1 MNKIYL
7 LTFLIFTSFFINTQD
22 AQDTQEEVDPNIER
36 VEKIQDLINRV
47 EENREELSKI
57 DAQRIDNFIKK
68 VADRRFLLSKAQ
80 KQLSD
85 EEARNQRLEDLFES
99 NELKLAELE
108 TELNI
113 KLGVLG
119 ELFGVARQMAGEL
132 QADSESAY
140 NFSEHPNR
148 TDALNEIGKI
158 KVHNLKNLEDLW
170 VLHLNEIN
178 SSGEIKEIKAN
189 VINSDGDIEED
200 SLVRYGPFN
209 MVKNSSFV
217 KTDIANNA
225 YSVLQKQPDRS
236 LRRQFRSHYRSDGY
250 AVAPVDPTRGFLL
263 SLYLDKPST
272 FERIAQGKLIGF
284 IIVIIGLSGL
294 IFAAYR
300 YYTLYIY
307 SKTISSNENSDV
319 FNKIQSISDNAK
331 DVDTFER
338 ECDEVLLTVNGNL
351 SWGVNWIKFL
361 AAVAPL
367 LGLLG
372 TVIGMIETFQAITV
386 FGTGDPKQ
394 MAGGIS
400 QALVTTMLGL
410 IFAAPLLAM
419 YTLLSEKVSEILQ
432 EIEEF
437 VAVTIVKKVK

>member
-1 MNKIYL
+1 MNKIFL
-7 LTFLIFTSFFINTQD
+7 LTFLIFTSFFIN

-57 DAQRIDNFIKK
+57 DAERIDNFIKK

-178 SSGEIKEIKAN
+178 SSGEIKEVKAN

-209 MVKNSSFV
+209 MVKNRSFV

-250 AVAPVDPTRGFLL
+250 EVAPVDPTRGFLL

-284 IIVIIGLSGL
+284 IIVIIGFSGL

>member
-1 MNKIYL
+1 MKNFL
-7 LTFLIFTSFFINTQD
+7 LISLLAFNINFI
-22 AQDTQEEVDPNIER
+22 AQENEVDEVDPNIER

-47 EENREELSKI
+47 EKNSQDLAKADSK
-57 DAQRIDNFIKK
+57 RVNNFINK
-68 VADRRFLLSKAQ
+68 VKDRKFLLSKAK
-80 KQLSD
+80 KQLAD
-85 EEARNQRLEDLFES
+85 EEARNKRLEDLFED
-99 NELKLAELE
+99 NELKLSELE
-108 TELNI
+108 TELQI

-132 QADSESAY
+132 NADSESAY
-140 NFSEHPNR
+140 NFSEFPNR
-148 TDALNEIGKI
+148 TADLQEIGKI

-170 VLHLNEIN
+170 VLHLNEIA

-189 VINSDGDIEED
+189 IINSNGDIQP
-200 SLVRYGPFN
+200 SNLVRYGPFN
-209 MVKNSSFV
+209 MVQGKSFV
-217 KTDIANNA
+217 KPDIANNA
-225 YSVLQKQPDRS
+225 FSVLPKQPDRGITKT
-236 LRRQFRSHYRSDGY
+236 FRSHYKSDGY
-250 AVAPVDPTRGFLL
+250 SVAAIDPTRGFLL

-272 FERIAQGKLIGF
+272 FERVAQGKLIGF
-284 IIVIIGLSGL
+284 IIVVIGLSGL

-300 YYTLYIY
+300 YYSLNLYANSIK
-307 SKTISSNENSDV
+307 SKSEADV
-319 FNKIQSISDNAK
+319 FNQIDNLSTK
-331 DVDTFER
+331 STTIDTFER
-338 ECDEVLLTVNGNL
+338 ECDEILLTINGNL
-351 SWGVNWIKFL
+351 NWGVNWIKFL

-419 YTLLSEKVSEILQ
+419 YTLLSEKVSDILQ
-432 EIEEF
+432 EIEEY
-437 VAVTIVKKVK
+437 VAVSIVKKVN

>member
-7 LTFLIFTSFFINTQD
+7 LTFLIFTSFFIN

-85 EEARNQRLEDLFES
+85 EEARNERLEDLFES

-209 MVKNSSFV
+209 MVKNRSFV

-300 YYTLYIY
+300 YYKLYIY

-319 FNKIQSISDNAK
+319 FNKIQSISDNAN

>member
-1 MNKIYL
+1 MNKFYL
-7 LTFLIFTSFFINTQD
+7 LTIILITSLFIP
-22 AQDTQEEVDPNIER
+22 AQEEVEEVDPNIER

-47 EENREELSKI
+47 EKNREELS
-57 DAQRIDNFIKK
+57 AMDNARVNEFIKK
-68 VADRRFLLSKAQ
+68 VADRRFLLSKAK
-80 KQLSD
+80 KQLAD
-85 EEARNQRLEDLFES
+85 EEARNVRLEDLFEA
-99 NELKLAELE
+99 NEIKLSELE

-140 NFSEHPNR
+140 NFTEYPNR

-170 VLHLNEIN
+170 VLHLNEIA
-178 SSGEIKEIKAN
+178 SSGEIKVISAN
-189 VINSDGDIEED
+189 VINSSGDIEED
-200 SLVRYGPFN
+200 QLVRYGPFN
-209 MVKNSSFV
+209 MVKNRSFV
-217 KTDIANNA
+217 KTDVANNA
-225 YSVLQKQPDRS
+225 FSVLQKQPDRS
-236 LRRQFRSHYRSDGY
+236 LRRKFRSHYRSDGY
-250 AVAPVDPTRGFLL
+250 AVAPIDPTRGFLL

-284 IIVIIGLSGL
+284 IIVLIGISGL

-300 YYTLYIY
+300 YYTLYLY
-307 SKTISSNENSDV
+307 SKTIKSKDENDIFSKIENISNTS
-319 FNKIQSISDNAK
+319 K
-331 DVDTFER
+331 DVETFER

-437 VAVTIVKKVK
+437 VAITIVKKVK

>member
-1 MNKIYL
+1 MNKFYL
-7 LTFLIFTSFFINTQD
+7 LTTILITSLFIP
-22 AQDTQEEVDPNIER
+22 AQEEVEEVDPNVER

-47 EENREELSKI
+47 EKNRAELS
-57 DAQRIDNFIKK
+57 AMDNARVNEFIKK
-68 VADRRFLLSKAQ
+68 VADRRFLLAKAK
-80 KQLSD
+80 KQLAD
-85 EEARNQRLEDLFES
+85 EEARNVRLEDLFEA
-99 NELKLAELE
+99 NEIKLSELE

-140 NFSEHPNR
+140 NFTEHPNR
-148 TDALNEIGKI
+148 TESLNEIGKI

-170 VLHLNEIN
+170 VLHLNEIA
-178 SSGEIKEIKAN
+178 SSGEIKAISAN
-189 VINSDGDIEED
+189 VINSSGDIEED
-200 SLVRYGPFN
+200 QLVRYGPFN
-209 MVKNSSFV
+209 MVKNRSFV
-217 KTDIANNA
+217 KTDVANNA
-225 YSVLQKQPDRS
+225 FSVLQKQPDRS
-236 LRRQFRSHYRSDGY
+236 LRRKFRSHYRSDGY
-250 AVAPVDPTRGFLL
+250 AVAPIDPTRGFLL

-284 IIVIIGLSGL
+284 IIVLIGISGL

-300 YYTLYIY
+300 YYTLYLY
-307 SKTISSNENSDV
+307 SKTIKSKDENDIFSKIENISNASNDV
-319 FNKIQSISDNAK
+319 E
-331 DVDTFER
+331 TFER

-437 VAVTIVKKVK
+437 VAITIVKKVK

>member
-1 MNKIYL
+1 MNKFYL
-7 LTFLIFTSFFINTQD
+7 LTTILITSLFIP
-22 AQDTQEEVDPNIER
+22 AQEEVEEVDPNVER

-47 EENREELSKI
+47 EKNRAELS
-57 DAQRIDNFIKK
+57 AMDNARVNEFIKK
-68 VADRRFLLSKAQ
+68 VADRRFLLSKAK
-80 KQLSD
+80 KQLAD
-85 EEARNQRLEDLFES
+85 EEARNVRLEDLFEA
-99 NELKLAELE
+99 NEIKLSELE

-140 NFSEHPNR
+140 NFTEHPNR
-148 TDALNEIGKI
+148 TESLNEIGKI

-170 VLHLNEIN
+170 VLHLNEIA
-178 SSGEIKEIKAN
+178 SSGEIKAISAN
-189 VINSDGDIEED
+189 VINSSGDIEED
-200 SLVRYGPFN
+200 QLVRYGPFN
-209 MVKNSSFV
+209 MVKNRSFV
-217 KTDIANNA
+217 KTDVANNA
-225 YSVLQKQPDRS
+225 FSVLQKQPDRS
-236 LRRQFRSHYRSDGY
+236 LRRKFRSHYRSDGY
-250 AVAPVDPTRGFLL
+250 AVAPIDPTRGFLL

-284 IIVIIGLSGL
+284 IIVLIGISGL

-300 YYTLYIY
+300 YYTLYLY
-307 SKTISSNENSDV
+307 SKTIKSKDENDIFSKIENISNSS
-319 FNKIQSISDNAK
+319 K
-331 DVDTFER
+331 DVETFER

-394 MAGGIS
+394 IAGGIS

-437 VAVTIVKKVK
+437 VAITIVKKVK

>member
-1 MNKIYL
+1 MKNIFKFGL
-7 LTFLIFTSFFINTQD
+7 VLCFTTLIFTQEVE
-22 AQDTQEEVDPNIER
+22 EEVDPNIER
-36 VEKIQDLINRV
+36 VEKIQDLIDRV
-47 EENREELSKI
+47 EQNRQELSSI
-57 DAQRIDNFIKK
+57 DKARLDNFINK
-68 VADRRFLLSKAQ
+68 VADRRFLLSKAK
-80 KQLSD
+80 KQLAD
-85 EEARNQRLEDLFES
+85 EEARNQRLEDLFEA
-99 NELKLAELE
+99 NEIKLSELE

-132 QADSESAY
+132 QADSETAY
-140 NFSEHPNR
+140 NFSEYPKR
-148 TDALNEIGKI
+148 TDTLNEIGKI
-158 KVHNLKNLEDLW
+158 KVHSLKNLEDLW
-170 VLHLNEIN
+170 FLHLNEIN
-178 SSGEIKEIKAN
+178 SSGEVKEISAN
-189 VINSDGDIEED
+189 IINSSGDIEETQ
-200 SLVRYGPFN
+200 LVRYGPFN
-209 MVKNSSFV
+209 IVENRSFV

-225 YSVLQKQPDRS
+225 FSVLQKQPDRS
-236 LRRQFRSHYRSDGY
+236 LRRNFRSHYRSDGY
-250 AVAPVDPTRGFLL
+250 SVAPIDPTRGFLL

-284 IIVIIGLSGL
+284 IIVIIGISGL
-294 IFAAYR
+294 IFAGYR
-300 YYTLYIY
+300 YYSLYQY
-307 SKTISSNENSDV
+307 SKTISSNDDNDV
-319 FNKIQSISDNAK
+319 FNKIQSISNNTRDIEA
-331 DVDTFER
+331 FER

-351 SWGVNWIKFL
+351 SFGVNWIKFL

-419 YTLLSEKVSEILQ
+419 YTLLSEKVSGILQ

-437 VAVTIVKKVK
+437 VAVNIVKKIK

>member
-1 MNKIYL
+1 MNKFYL
-7 LTFLIFTSFFINTQD
+7 LLFLIFSALSTD
-22 AQDTQEEVDPNIER
+22 AQEVEEEVDPNIER

-47 EENREELSKI
+47 EENRDELSKI
-57 DAQRIDNFIKK
+57 DALRIDNFIKK

-99 NELKLAELE
+99 NELKLADLE

-148 TDALNEIGKI
+148 TDALNEIGII

-209 MVKNSSFV
+209 MVKNRSFV

-236 LRRQFRSHYRSDGY
+236 LRRQFRSHYRSDDY
-250 AVAPVDPTRGFLL
+250 AVAPIDPTRGFLL

-284 IIVIIGLSGL
+284 IIVLIGFSGL

-300 YYTLYIY
+300 YYTLYVY
-307 SKTISSNENSDV
+307 SKTISSNEHSDV
-319 FNKIQSISDNAK
+319 FNKIQSISNNAK

>member
-1 MNKIYL
+1 MKNIFKFGL
-7 LTFLIFTSFFINTQD
+7 VLCFTTLIFTQEVE
-22 AQDTQEEVDPNIER
+22 EEVDPNIER
-36 VEKIQDLINRV
+36 VEKIQDLIDRV
-47 EENREELSKI
+47 EQNREELSSI
-57 DAQRIDNFIKK
+57 DKARLDNFINK
-68 VADRRFLLSKAQ
+68 VADRRFLLSKAK
-80 KQLSD
+80 KQLAD
-85 EEARNQRLEDLFES
+85 EEARNQRLEDLFEA
-99 NELKLAELE
+99 NEIKLSELE

-132 QADSESAY
+132 QADSETAY
-140 NFSEHPNR
+140 NFSEYPKR
-148 TDALNEIGKI
+148 TDTLNEIGKI
-158 KVHNLKNLEDLW
+158 KVHSLKNLEDLW

-178 SSGEIKEIKAN
+178 SSGEVKEISAN
-189 VINSDGDIEED
+189 IINSSGDIEETQ
-200 SLVRYGPFN
+200 LVRYGPFN
-209 MVKNSSFV
+209 IVENRSFV

-225 YSVLQKQPDRS
+225 FSVLQKQPDRS
-236 LRRQFRSHYRSDGY
+236 LRRNFRSHYRSDGY
-250 AVAPVDPTRGFLL
+250 SVAPIDPTRGFLL

-284 IIVIIGLSGL
+284 IIVIIGISGL
-294 IFAAYR
+294 IFAGYR
-300 YYTLYIY
+300 YYSLYQY
-307 SKTISSNENSDV
+307 SKTISSNDDNDV
-319 FNKIQSISDNAK
+319 FNKIQSISNNTRDIEA
-331 DVDTFER
+331 FER

-351 SWGVNWIKFL
+351 SFGVNWIKFL

-419 YTLLSEKVSEILQ
+419 YTLLSEKVSGILQ

-437 VAVTIVKKVK
+437 VAVNIVKKIK

>member
-7 LTFLIFTSFFINTQD
+7 LTFLIFTSFFIN

-99 NELKLAELE
+99 NE
-108 TELNI
+108 
-113 KLGVLG
+113 
-119 ELFGVARQMAGEL
+119 
-132 QADSESAY
+132 
-140 NFSEHPNR
+140 HPNR

-209 MVKNSSFV
+209 MVKNRSFV

-250 AVAPVDPTRGFLL
+250 AVAPLDPT
-263 SLYLDKPST
+263 P
-272 FERIAQGKLIGF
+272 
-284 IIVIIGLSGL
+284 
-294 IFAAYR
+294 
-300 YYTLYIY
+300 
-307 SKTISSNENSDV
+307 
-319 FNKIQSISDNAK
+319 
-331 DVDTFER
+331 
-338 ECDEVLLTVNGNL
+338 
-351 SWGVNWIKFL
+351 
-361 AAVAPL
+361 PL
-367 LGLLG
+367 
-372 TVIGMIETFQAITV
+372 F
-386 FGTGDPKQ
+386 
-394 MAGGIS
+394 
-400 QALVTTMLGL
+400 
-410 IFAAPLLAM
+410 
-419 YTLLSEKVSEILQ
+419 
-432 EIEEF
+432 
-437 VAVTIVKKVK
+437 

>member
-1 MNKIYL
+1 MNKFYL
-7 LTFLIFTSFFINTQD
+7 LTTILITSLFIP
-22 AQDTQEEVDPNIER
+22 AQEEVEEVDPNVER

-47 EENREELSKI
+47 EKNRAELS
-57 DAQRIDNFIKK
+57 AMDNARVNEFIKK
-68 VADRRFLLSKAQ
+68 VADRRFLLSKAK
-80 KQLSD
+80 KQLAD
-85 EEARNQRLEDLFES
+85 EEARNVRLEDLFEA
-99 NELKLAELE
+99 NEIKLSELE

-140 NFSEHPNR
+140 KFTEHPNR
-148 TDALNEIGKI
+148 TESLNEIGKI

-170 VLHLNEIN
+170 VLHLNEIA
-178 SSGEIKEIKAN
+178 SSGEIKAISAN
-189 VINSDGDIEED
+189 VINSSGDIEED
-200 SLVRYGPFN
+200 QLVRYGPFN
-209 MVKNSSFV
+209 MVKNRSFV
-217 KTDIANNA
+217 KTDVANNA
-225 YSVLQKQPDRS
+225 FSVLQKQPDRS
-236 LRRQFRSHYRSDGY
+236 LRRKFRSHYRSDGY
-250 AVAPVDPTRGFLL
+250 AVAPIDPTRGFLL

-284 IIVIIGLSGL
+284 IIVLIGISGL

-300 YYTLYIY
+300 YYTLYLY
-307 SKTISSNENSDV
+307 SKTIKSKDENDIFSKIENISNSS
-319 FNKIQSISDNAK
+319 K
-331 DVDTFER
+331 DVETFER

-437 VAVTIVKKVK
+437 VAITIVKKVK

>member
-7 LTFLIFTSFFINTQD
+7 LTFLIFTSFFIN

-209 MVKNSSFV
+209 MVKNRSFV

-319 FNKIQSISDNAK
+319 FNKIQSISDNAN

>member
-1 MNKIYL
+1 MKNIFNL
-7 LTFLIFTSFFINTQD
+7 GLVVCFSTFIFTQEVE
-22 AQDTQEEVDPNIER
+22 EEVDPNIER

-47 EENREELSKI
+47 EKNREELSSI
-57 DAQRIDNFIKK
+57 DKGRLDEFIKK
-68 VADRRFLLSKAQ
+68 VADRRFLLSKAK
-80 KQLSD
+80 KQLAD
-85 EEARNQRLEDLFES
+85 EEARNQRLENLFEA
-99 NELKLAELE
+99 NEIKLSELE

-140 NFSEHPNR
+140 NFSEYPQR

-158 KVHNLKNLEDLW
+158 KVHSLKNLEDLW
-170 VLHLNEIN
+170 VLHLNEIA
-178 SSGEIKEIKAN
+178 SSGEVKEISAN
-189 VINSDGDIEED
+189 IINSSGDIEETK
-200 SLVRYGPFN
+200 LVRYGPFN
-209 MVKNSSFV
+209 MVENRSFV

-225 YSVLQKQPDRS
+225 FSVLQKQPERS
-236 LRRQFRSHYRSDGY
+236 LRRNFRSHYRSDGY
-250 AVAPVDPTRGFLL
+250 SVAPIDPTRGFLL

-284 IIVIIGLSGL
+284 IIVVIGISGL
-294 IFAAYR
+294 IFACYR
-300 YYTLYIY
+300 YYSLYKY
-307 SKTISSNENSDV
+307 SKTISSNDDNDV
-319 FNKIQSISDNAK
+319 FNKIESISNNTP
-331 DVDTFER
+331 DVEAFER
-338 ECDEVLLTVNGNL
+338 ECDEVLLAVNGNL
-351 SWGVNWIKFL
+351 SFGVNWIKFL

-419 YTLLSEKVSEILQ
+419 YTLLSEKVSGILQ

-437 VAVTIVKKVK
+437 VAVNIVKKIK

>member
-1 MNKIYL
+1 MNKFYL
-7 LTFLIFTSFFINTQD
+7 LLFLIITSISIN
-22 AQDTQEEVDPNIER
+22 AQDVEEEVDPNIER

-47 EENREELSKI
+47 EENRNELSKI
-57 DAQRIDNFIKK
+57 DAKRIDDFIKK
-68 VADRRFLLSKAQ
+68 VADRRFLLSKA
-80 KQLSD
+80 KQQLAD
-85 EEARNQRLEDLFES
+85 EEARNKRLEELFEA
-99 NELKLAELE
+99 NEIKLAELE

-148 TDALNEIGKI
+148 SEALNEIGKI
-158 KVHNLKNLEDLW
+158 KVHNLENLEDLW
-170 VLHLNEIN
+170 ILHLNEIN
-178 SSGEIKEIKAN
+178 SSGEIKEIQAN
-189 VINSDGDIEED
+189 VINSDGDIEKD
-200 SLVRYGPFN
+200 NLVRYGPFN
-209 MVKNSSFV
+209 MVKNKSFV

-225 YSVLQKQPDRS
+225 FSVLQKQPDRS
-236 LRRQFRSHYRSDGY
+236 LRRKFKSHYRSDDY
-250 AVAPVDPTRGFLL
+250 AVAPIDPTRGFLL

-284 IIVIIGLSGL
+284 IIVLIGLSGL

-300 YYTLYIY
+300 YYTLYVY

-319 FNKIQSISDNAK
+319 FNKIQSISDKSK
-331 DVDTFER
+331 DVDSFER

>member
-1 MNKIYL
+1 MKNIFNL
-7 LTFLIFTSFFINTQD
+7 GLVVCFSAFIFTQEVE
-22 AQDTQEEVDPNIER
+22 EEVDPNIER
-36 VEKIQDLINRV
+36 VEKIQDLIDRV
-47 EENREELSKI
+47 EKNREELSSI
-57 DAQRIDNFIKK
+57 DKVRLDEFIKK
-68 VADRRFLLSKAQ
+68 VADRRFLLSKAK
-80 KQLSD
+80 KQLAD
-85 EEARNQRLEDLFES
+85 EEARNQRLENLFEA
-99 NELKLAELE
+99 NEIKLSELE

-140 NFSEHPNR
+140 NFSEYPQR
-148 TDALNEIGKI
+148 TDALNDIGKI
-158 KVHNLKNLEDLW
+158 KVHSLKNLEDLW
-170 VLHLNEIN
+170 VLHLNEIA
-178 SSGEIKEIKAN
+178 SSGEVKEISAN
-189 VINSDGDIEED
+189 IINSSGDIEETR
-200 SLVRYGPFN
+200 LVRYGPFN
-209 MVKNSSFV
+209 MVENRSFV

-225 YSVLQKQPDRS
+225 FSVLQKQPERS
-236 LRRQFRSHYRSDGY
+236 LRRNFRSHYRSDGY
-250 AVAPVDPTRGFLL
+250 SVAPIDPTRGFLL

-284 IIVIIGLSGL
+284 IIVVIGISGL
-294 IFAAYR
+294 IFAGYR
-300 YYTLYIY
+300 YYSLYKY
-307 SKTISSNENSDV
+307 SKTISSNDDNDV
-319 FNKIQSISDNAK
+319 FNKIDSISNNTP
-331 DVDTFER
+331 DVEAFER
-338 ECDEVLLTVNGNL
+338 ECDEVLLAVNGNL
-351 SWGVNWIKFL
+351 SFGVNWIKFL

-419 YTLLSEKVSEILQ
+419 YTLLSEKVSGILQ

-437 VAVTIVKKVK
+437 VAVNIVKKIK

>member
-1 MNKIYL
+1 MKKFYL
-7 LTFLIFTSFFINTQD
+7 LTFILFFNIIIT
-22 AQDTQEEVDPNIER
+22 AQENEEEIDPNIER

-47 EENREELSKI
+47 EQNRAELSSM
-57 DAQRIDNFIKK
+57 DNVRLNEFIKK
-68 VADRRFLLSKAQ
+68 VADRRFLLSKAK

-85 EEARNQRLEDLFES
+85 EEARNKRLEDLFEA
-99 NELKLAELE
+99 NEIKLSELE

-132 QADSESAY
+132 QADSEEAY
-140 NFSEHPNR
+140 NFTENPNR
-148 TDALNEIGKI
+148 EDALNEIGKI

-170 VLHLNEIN
+170 ILHLNEIS
-178 SSGEIKEIKAN
+178 SSGEIIEISAN
-189 VINSDGDIEED
+189 VINSDGDIEENK
-200 SLVRYGPFN
+200 LVRYGPFN
-209 MVKNSSFV
+209 MVKNRSFV
-217 KTDIANNA
+217 RTDVANNA
-225 YSVLQKQPDRS
+225 FTVLQKQPDRS
-236 LRRQFRSHYRSDGY
+236 LRRKFRSHYRSDDY
-250 AVAPVDPTRGFLL
+250 AVAPIDPTRGFLL

-284 IIVIIGLSGL
+284 IIVLIGLSGL

-300 YYTLYIY
+300 YYSLYVY
-307 SKTISSNENSDV
+307 SKTISSKEEADI
-319 FNKIQSISDNAK
+319 FNKIQNISDKSN
-331 DVDTFER
+331 DIDTFER

>member
-1 MNKIYL
+1 MNKFYL
-7 LTFLIFTSFFINTQD
+7 LTTILITSLFIP
-22 AQDTQEEVDPNIER
+22 AQEEVEEVDPNVER

-47 EENREELSKI
+47 EKNRAELSAMDK
-57 DAQRIDNFIKK
+57 ARVNEFIKK
-68 VADRRFLLSKAQ
+68 VADRRFLLSKAK
-80 KQLSD
+80 KQLAD
-85 EEARNQRLEDLFES
+85 EEARNVRLEDLFEA
-99 NELKLAELE
+99 NEIKLSELE

-140 NFSEHPNR
+140 NFTEHPNR
-148 TDALNEIGKI
+148 TESLNEIGKI

-170 VLHLNEIN
+170 VLHLNEIA
-178 SSGEIKEIKAN
+178 SSGEIKAISAN
-189 VINSDGDIEED
+189 VINSSGDIEED
-200 SLVRYGPFN
+200 QLVRYGPFN
-209 MVKNSSFV
+209 MVKNRSFV
-217 KTDIANNA
+217 KTDVANNA
-225 YSVLQKQPDRS
+225 FSVLQKQPDRS
-236 LRRQFRSHYRSDGY
+236 LRRKFRSHYRSDGY
-250 AVAPVDPTRGFLL
+250 AVAPIDPTRGFLL

-284 IIVIIGLSGL
+284 IIVLIGISGL

-300 YYTLYIY
+300 YYTLYLY
-307 SKTISSNENSDV
+307 SKTIKSKDENDIFSKIENISNSS
-319 FNKIQSISDNAK
+319 K
-331 DVDTFER
+331 DVETFER

-372 TVIGMIETFQAITV
+372 TVIGMIETFQALTV

-437 VAVTIVKKVK
+437 VAITIVKKVK

>member
-1 MNKIYL
+1 MNKFYL
-7 LTFLIFTSFFINTQD
+7 LTTILITSLFIP
-22 AQDTQEEVDPNIER
+22 AQEEVEEVDTNVER

-47 EENREELSKI
+47 EKNRAELS
-57 DAQRIDNFIKK
+57 AMDNARVNEFIKK
-68 VADRRFLLSKAQ
+68 VADRRFLLSKA
-80 KQLSD
+80 KRQLAD
-85 EEARNQRLEDLFES
+85 EEARNVRLEDLFEA
-99 NELKLAELE
+99 NEIKLSELE

-140 NFSEHPNR
+140 NFTEHPNR
-148 TDALNEIGKI
+148 TESLNEIGKI

-170 VLHLNEIN
+170 VLHLNEIA
-178 SSGEIKEIKAN
+178 SSGEIKAISAN
-189 VINSDGDIEED
+189 VINSSGDIEED
-200 SLVRYGPFN
+200 QLVRYGPFN
-209 MVKNSSFV
+209 MVKNRSFV
-217 KTDIANNA
+217 KTDVANNA
-225 YSVLQKQPDRS
+225 FSVLQKQPDRS
-236 LRRQFRSHYRSDGY
+236 LRRKFRSHYRSDGY
-250 AVAPVDPTRGFLL
+250 AVAPIDPTRGFLL

-284 IIVIIGLSGL
+284 IIVLIGISGL

-300 YYTLYIY
+300 YYTLYLY
-307 SKTISSNENSDV
+307 SKTIKSKDENDIFSKIENISNSS
-319 FNKIQSISDNAK
+319 K
-331 DVDTFER
+331 DVETFER

-437 VAVTIVKKVK
+437 VAITIVKKVK

>member
-1 MNKIYL
+1 MNKFYL
-7 LTFLIFTSFFINTQD
+7 LLFLIITSISIN
-22 AQDTQEEVDPNIER
+22 AQDVEEEVDPNIER

-47 EENREELSKI
+47 EENRDELSKI
-57 DAQRIDNFIKK
+57 DAKRIDDFIKK
-68 VADRRFLLSKAQ
+68 VADRRFLLSKA
-80 KQLSD
+80 KQQLAD
-85 EEARNQRLEDLFES
+85 EEARNKRLEDLFEA
-99 NELKLAELE
+99 NEIKLAELE

-140 NFSEHPNR
+140 NFSEYPNR
-148 TDALNEIGKI
+148 SEALNEIGKI
-158 KVHNLKNLEDLW
+158 KVHNLENLEDLW
-170 VLHLNEIN
+170 ILHLNEIN
-178 SSGEIKEIKAN
+178 SSGEIKEIQAN
-189 VINSDGDIEED
+189 VINSDGDIEKD
-200 SLVRYGPFN
+200 NLVRYGPFN
-209 MVKNSSFV
+209 MVKNKSFV

-225 YSVLQKQPDRS
+225 FSVLQKQPDRS
-236 LRRQFRSHYRSDGY
+236 LRRKFKSHYRSDDY
-250 AVAPVDPTRGFLL
+250 AVAPIDPTRGFLL

-284 IIVIIGLSGL
+284 IIVLIGLSGL

-300 YYTLYIY
+300 YYTLYVY

-319 FNKIQSISDNAK
+319 FNKIQSISDKSK
-331 DVDTFER
+331 DVDSFER

>member
-7 LTFLIFTSFFINTQD
+7 LTFLIFTSFFIN

-57 DAQRIDNFIKK
+57 DAERIDNFIKK

-209 MVKNSSFV
+209 MVKNRSFV

-250 AVAPVDPTRGFLL
+250 EVAPVDPTRGFLL

-284 IIVIIGLSGL
+284 IIVIIGLLGL

>member
-1 MNKIYL
+1 MKNIFNL
-7 LTFLIFTSFFINTQD
+7 GLVICFSAFIFTQEVE
-22 AQDTQEEVDPNIER
+22 EEVDPNIER

-47 EENREELSKI
+47 EKNREELSSI
-57 DAQRIDNFIKK
+57 DAERLEEFIKK
-68 VADRRFLLSKAQ
+68 VADRRFLLSKAK
-80 KQLSD
+80 KQLAD
-85 EEARNQRLEDLFES
+85 EEARNQRLEDLFEA
-99 NELKLAELE
+99 NEIKLSELE

-140 NFSEHPNR
+140 NFSEYPER
-148 TDALNEIGKI
+148 TDALNEIGQI
-158 KVHNLKNLEDLW
+158 KVHSLENLQDLW
-170 VLHLNEIN
+170 SLHLNEIN
-178 SSGEIKEIKAN
+178 SSGEVKEISAN
-189 VINSDGDIEED
+189 IINSSGNIEETR
-200 SLVRYGPFN
+200 LVRYGPFN
-209 MVKNSSFV
+209 MVENRSFV

-225 YSVLQKQPDRS
+225 FSVLQKQPERS
-236 LRRQFRSHYRSDGY
+236 LRRNFRSHYRSDDY
-250 AVAPVDPTRGFLL
+250 SVAPIDPTRGFLL

-284 IIVIIGLSGL
+284 IIVVIGISGL
-294 IFAAYR
+294 IFASYR
-300 YYTLYIY
+300 YYSLYKY
-307 SKTISSNENSDV
+307 SRTISSNDDNDV
-319 FNKIQSISDNAK
+319 FNKIESISDSTI
-331 DVDTFER
+331 DVEAFER
-338 ECDEVLLTVNGNL
+338 ECDEVLLAVNGNL
-351 SWGVNWIKFL
+351 SFGVNWIKFL

-419 YTLLSEKVSEILQ
+419 YTLLSEKVSGILQ

-437 VAVTIVKKVK
+437 VAVNIVKKIK

>member
-1 MNKIYL
+1 MKKFYL
-7 LTFLIFTSFFINTQD
+7 LVSILFISLYIP
-22 AQDTQEEVDPNIER
+22 AQEEAEEVDPNIER

-47 EENREELSKI
+47 EQNRAELSSM
-57 DAQRIDNFIKK
+57 DNARVNEFIRK
-68 VADRRFLLSKAQ
+68 VADRRFLLSKAK

-85 EEARNQRLEDLFES
+85 EETRNKNLEDLFES
-99 NELKLAELE
+99 NEIKLSELE

-132 QADSESAY
+132 QADSELAY
-140 NFSEHPNR
+140 NFTEYPNR
-148 TDALNEIGKI
+148 SDLLNEIGKI
-158 KVHNLKNLEDLW
+158 KVHDLKNLEDLW
-170 VLHLNEIN
+170 ILHLNEIS
-178 SSGEIKEIKAN
+178 SSGEIKEITAN
-189 VINSDGDIEED
+189 VVNSDGDIEETN
-200 SLVRYGPFN
+200 LVRYGPFN
-209 MVKNSSFV
+209 MVKNRSFV
-217 KTDIANNA
+217 KTDVANDA
-225 YSVLQKQPDRS
+225 FTVLQKQPDRS
-236 LRRQFRSHYRSDGY
+236 LRKKFRSHYKSDGY
-250 AVAPVDPTRGFLL
+250 SVAPIDPTRGFLL

-272 FERIAQGKLIGF
+272 IERIAQGKLIGF
-284 IIVIIGLSGL
+284 IIVLIGTVGL

-300 YYTLYIY
+300 YYTLYAY
-307 SKTISSNENSDV
+307 SKTIRSKDGNDI
-319 FNKIQSISDNAK
+319 FNKIDTISNNSK
-331 DVDTFER
+331 DVESFER

-437 VAVTIVKKVK
+437 VAVTIVKKVN

>member
-1 MNKIYL
+1 MNKFYL
-7 LTFLIFTSFFINTQD
+7 LTTILITSLFII
-22 AQDTQEEVDPNIER
+22 AQEDVEEVDPNIER

-47 EENREELSKI
+47 EKNREELS
-57 DAQRIDNFIKK
+57 AMDNARVNEFIKK
-68 VADRRFLLSKAQ
+68 VADRRFLLSKAK
-80 KQLSD
+80 KQLAD
-85 EEARNQRLEDLFES
+85 EEARNVRLEDLFEA
-99 NELKLAELE
+99 NEIKLSELE

-140 NFSEHPNR
+140 NFTEHPNR
-148 TDALNEIGKI
+148 TDALNEIGRI

-170 VLHLNEIN
+170 VLHLNEIA
-178 SSGEIKEIKAN
+178 SSGEIKVISAN
-189 VINSDGDIEED
+189 VINSSGDIEED
-200 SLVRYGPFN
+200 QLVRYGPFN
-209 MVKNSSFV
+209 MVKNRSFV
-217 KTDIANNA
+217 KTDVANNA
-225 YSVLQKQPDRS
+225 FSVLQKQPDRS
-236 LRRQFRSHYRSDGY
+236 LRRKFRSHYRSDGY
-250 AVAPVDPTRGFLL
+250 AVAPIDPTRGFLL

-284 IIVIIGLSGL
+284 IIVLIGISGL

-300 YYTLYIY
+300 YYTLYLY
-307 SKTISSNENSDV
+307 SKTIKSKDENDIFSKIENISNASNDV
-319 FNKIQSISDNAK
+319 E
-331 DVDTFER
+331 TFER

-437 VAVTIVKKVK
+437 VAITIVKKVK

>member
-1 MNKIYL
+1 MKNIFNL
-7 LTFLIFTSFFINTQD
+7 GLVICFSAFIFTQEVE
-22 AQDTQEEVDPNIER
+22 EEVDPNIER

-47 EENREELSKI
+47 EKNREELSSI
-57 DAQRIDNFIKK
+57 DAERLEEFIKK
-68 VADRRFLLSKAQ
+68 VADRRFLLSKAK
-80 KQLSD
+80 KQLAD
-85 EEARNQRLEDLFES
+85 EEARNQRLEDLFEA
-99 NELKLAELE
+99 NEIKLSELE

-140 NFSEHPNR
+140 NFSEYPER
-148 TDALNEIGKI
+148 TDALNEIGQI
-158 KVHNLKNLEDLW
+158 KVHSLENLQELW
-170 VLHLNEIN
+170 SLHLNEIN
-178 SSGEIKEIKAN
+178 SSGEVKEISAN
-189 VINSDGDIEED
+189 IINSSGNIEETR
-200 SLVRYGPFN
+200 LVRYGPFN
-209 MVKNSSFV
+209 MVENRSFV

-225 YSVLQKQPDRS
+225 FSVLQKQPERS
-236 LRRQFRSHYRSDGY
+236 LRRNFRSHYRSDDY
-250 AVAPVDPTRGFLL
+250 SVAPIDPTRGFLL

-284 IIVIIGLSGL
+284 IIVVIGISGL
-294 IFAAYR
+294 IFASYR
-300 YYTLYIY
+300 YYSLYKY
-307 SKTISSNENSDV
+307 SRTISSNDDNDV
-319 FNKIQSISDNAK
+319 FNKIESISDSTI
-331 DVDTFER
+331 DVEAFER
-338 ECDEVLLTVNGNL
+338 ECDEVLLAVNGNL
-351 SWGVNWIKFL
+351 SFGVNWIKFL

-419 YTLLSEKVSEILQ
+419 YTLLSEKVSGILQ

-437 VAVTIVKKVK
+437 VAVNIVKKIK

>member
-1 MNKIYL
+1 MNKFYL
-7 LTFLIFTSFFINTQD
+7 LTTILMTSLFIP
-22 AQDTQEEVDPNIER
+22 AQEEVEEVDPNIER

-47 EENREELSKI
+47 EKNREELS
-57 DAQRIDNFIKK
+57 AMDNARVNEFIKK
-68 VADRRFLLSKAQ
+68 VADRRFLLSKAK
-80 KQLSD
+80 KQLAD
-85 EEARNQRLEDLFES
+85 EEARNERLEDLFEA
-99 NELKLAELE
+99 NEIKLSELE

-140 NFSEHPNR
+140 NFTEYPNR

-170 VLHLNEIN
+170 VLHLNEIA
-178 SSGEIKEIKAN
+178 SSGEIKVISAN
-189 VINSDGDIEED
+189 VINSSGDIEED
-200 SLVRYGPFN
+200 QLVRYGPFN
-209 MVKNSSFV
+209 MVKNRSFV
-217 KTDIANNA
+217 KTDVANNA
-225 YSVLQKQPDRS
+225 FSVLQKQPDRS
-236 LRRQFRSHYRSDGY
+236 LRRKFRSHYRSDGY
-250 AVAPVDPTRGFLL
+250 AVAPIDPTRGFLL

-284 IIVIIGLSGL
+284 IIVLIGISGL

-300 YYTLYIY
+300 YYTLYLY
-307 SKTISSNENSDV
+307 SKTIKSKDENDIFSKIENISNTSNDV
-319 FNKIQSISDNAK
+319 E
-331 DVDTFER
+331 TFER

-437 VAVTIVKKVK
+437 VAITIVKKVK

>member
-1 MNKIYL
+1 MNKFYL
-7 LTFLIFTSFFINTQD
+7 LLFLIITSISIN
-22 AQDTQEEVDPNIER
+22 AQDVEEEVDPNIER

-47 EENREELSKI
+47 EENRDELSKI
-57 DAQRIDNFIKK
+57 DAKRIDDFIKK
-68 VADRRFLLSKAQ
+68 VSDRRFLLSKA
-80 KQLSD
+80 KQQLAD
-85 EEARNQRLEDLFES
+85 EEARNKRLEELFEA
-99 NELKLAELE
+99 NEIKLAELE

-148 TDALNEIGKI
+148 SEALNEIGKI
-158 KVHNLKNLEDLW
+158 KVHNLENLEDLW
-170 VLHLNEIN
+170 ILHLNEIN
-178 SSGEIKEIKAN
+178 SSGEIKEIQAN
-189 VINSDGDIEED
+189 VINSDGDIEKD
-200 SLVRYGPFN
+200 NLVRYGPFN
-209 MVKNSSFV
+209 MVKNKSFV

-225 YSVLQKQPDRS
+225 FSVLQKQPDRS
-236 LRRQFRSHYRSDGY
+236 LRRKFKSHYRSDDY
-250 AVAPVDPTRGFLL
+250 AVAPIDPTRGFLL

-284 IIVIIGLSGL
+284 IIVLIGLSGL

-300 YYTLYIY
+300 YYTLYVY

-319 FNKIQSISDNAK
+319 FNKIQSISDKSK
-331 DVDTFER
+331 DVDSFER

>member
-1 MNKIYL
+1 MKNIFKFGL
-7 LTFLIFTSFFINTQD
+7 VLCFTTLIFTQEVE
-22 AQDTQEEVDPNIER
+22 EEVDPNIER
-36 VEKIQDLINRV
+36 VEKIQDLIDRV
-47 EENREELSKI
+47 EQNREELSSI
-57 DAQRIDNFIKK
+57 DKARLDNFINK
-68 VADRRFLLSKAQ
+68 VADRRFLLSKAK
-80 KQLSD
+80 KQLAD
-85 EEARNQRLEDLFES
+85 EEARNQRLEDLFEA
-99 NELKLAELE
+99 NEIKLSELE

-132 QADSESAY
+132 QADSETAY
-140 NFSEHPNR
+140 NFSEYPKR
-148 TDALNEIGKI
+148 TDTLNEIGKI
-158 KVHNLKNLEDLW
+158 KVHSLKNLEDLW
-170 VLHLNEIN
+170 FLHLNEIN
-178 SSGEIKEIKAN
+178 SSGEVKEISAN
-189 VINSDGDIEED
+189 IINSSGDIEETQ
-200 SLVRYGPFN
+200 LVRYGPFN
-209 MVKNSSFV
+209 IVENRSFV

-225 YSVLQKQPDRS
+225 FSVLQKQPDRS
-236 LRRQFRSHYRSDGY
+236 LRRNFRSHYRSDGY
-250 AVAPVDPTRGFLL
+250 SVAPIDPTRGFLL

-284 IIVIIGLSGL
+284 IIVIIGISGL
-294 IFAAYR
+294 IFAGYR
-300 YYTLYIY
+300 YYSLYQY
-307 SKTISSNENSDV
+307 SKTISSNDDNDV
-319 FNKIQSISDNAK
+319 FNKIQSISNNTRDIEA
-331 DVDTFER
+331 FER

-351 SWGVNWIKFL
+351 SFGVNWIKFL

-419 YTLLSEKVSEILQ
+419 YTLLSEKVSGILQ

-437 VAVTIVKKVK
+437 VAVNIVKKIK

>member
-1 MNKIYL
+1 MNKFYL
-7 LTFLIFTSFFINTQD
+7 LTTILITSLFII
-22 AQDTQEEVDPNIER
+22 AQEDVEEVDPNIER

-47 EENREELSKI
+47 EKNREELS
-57 DAQRIDNFIKK
+57 AMDNARVNEFIKK
-68 VADRRFLLSKAQ
+68 VADRRFLLSKAK
-80 KQLSD
+80 KQLAD
-85 EEARNQRLEDLFES
+85 EEARNVRLEDLFEA
-99 NELKLAELE
+99 NEIKLSELE

-140 NFSEHPNR
+140 NFTEHPNR

-170 VLHLNEIN
+170 VLHLNEIA
-178 SSGEIKEIKAN
+178 SSGEIKVISAN
-189 VINSDGDIEED
+189 VINSSGDIEED
-200 SLVRYGPFN
+200 QLVRYGPFN
-209 MVKNSSFV
+209 MVKNRSFV
-217 KTDIANNA
+217 KTDVANNA
-225 YSVLQKQPDRS
+225 FSVLQKQPDRS
-236 LRRQFRSHYRSDGY
+236 LRRKFRSHYRSDGY
-250 AVAPVDPTRGFLL
+250 AVAPIDPTRGFLL

-284 IIVIIGLSGL
+284 IIVLIGISGL

-300 YYTLYIY
+300 YYTLYLY
-307 SKTISSNENSDV
+307 SKTIKSKDENDIFSKIENISNASNDV
-319 FNKIQSISDNAK
+319 E
-331 DVDTFER
+331 TFER

-437 VAVTIVKKVK
+437 VAITIVKKVK

>member
-1 MNKIYL
+1 MKNFLLISL
-7 LTFLIFTSFFINTQD
+7 LTFNINFI
-22 AQDTQEEVDPNIER
+22 AQENEIDEVDPNIER

-47 EENREELSKI
+47 EKNSQDLAKADSK
-57 DAQRIDNFIKK
+57 RVNNFINK
-68 VADRRFLLSKAQ
+68 VKDRKFLLSKAK
-80 KQLSD
+80 KQLAD
-85 EEARNQRLEDLFES
+85 EEARNKRLEDLFED
-99 NELKLAELE
+99 NELKLSELE
-108 TELNI
+108 TELQI

-132 QADSESAY
+132 NADSESAY
-140 NFSEHPNR
+140 NFSEFPNR
-148 TDALNEIGKI
+148 TAALQEIGKI

-170 VLHLNEIN
+170 VLHLNEIA

-189 VINSDGDIEED
+189 IINSNGDIQP
-200 SLVRYGPFN
+200 SNLVRYGPFN
-209 MVKNSSFV
+209 MVQGKSFV
-217 KTDIANNA
+217 KPDIANNA
-225 YSVLQKQPDRS
+225 FSVLPKQPDRGITKT
-236 LRRQFRSHYRSDGY
+236 FRSHYKSDGY
-250 AVAPVDPTRGFLL
+250 SVAAIDPTRGFLL

-272 FERIAQGKLIGF
+272 FERVAQGKLIGF
-284 IIVIIGLSGL
+284 IIVVIGLSGL

-300 YYTLYIY
+300 YYSLNLYANSIK
-307 SKTISSNENSDV
+307 SKSEADV
-319 FNKIQSISDNAK
+319 FNQIDNLSTK
-331 DVDTFER
+331 STTIDTFER
-338 ECDEVLLTVNGNL
+338 ECDEILLTINGNL
-351 SWGVNWIKFL
+351 NWGVNWIKFL

-419 YTLLSEKVSEILQ
+419 YTLLSEKVSDILQ
-432 EIEEF
+432 EIEEY
-437 VAVTIVKKVK
+437 VAVSIVKKVN

>member
-1 MNKIYL
+1 MNKFYL
-7 LTFLIFTSFFINTQD
+7 LSTILITSLFIP
-22 AQDTQEEVDPNIER
+22 AQEEVEEVDPNVER

-47 EENREELSKI
+47 EKNRAELS
-57 DAQRIDNFIKK
+57 AMDNARVNEFIKK
-68 VADRRFLLSKAQ
+68 VADRRFLLSKAK
-80 KQLSD
+80 KQLAD
-85 EEARNQRLEDLFES
+85 EEARNVRLEDLFEA
-99 NELKLAELE
+99 NEIKLSELE

-140 NFSEHPNR
+140 NFTEHPNR
-148 TDALNEIGKI
+148 TESLNEIGKI

-170 VLHLNEIN
+170 VLHLNEIA
-178 SSGEIKEIKAN
+178 SSGEIKAISAN
-189 VINSDGDIEED
+189 VINSSGDIEED
-200 SLVRYGPFN
+200 QLVRYGPFN
-209 MVKNSSFV
+209 MVKNRSFV
-217 KTDIANNA
+217 KTDVANNA
-225 YSVLQKQPDRS
+225 FSVLQKQPDRS
-236 LRRQFRSHYRSDGY
+236 LRRKFRSHYRSDGY
-250 AVAPVDPTRGFLL
+250 AVAPIDPTRGFLL

-284 IIVIIGLSGL
+284 IIVLIGISGL

-300 YYTLYIY
+300 YYTLYLY
-307 SKTISSNENSDV
+307 SKTIKSKDENDIFSKIENISNSS
-319 FNKIQSISDNAK
+319 K
-331 DVDTFER
+331 DVETFER

-437 VAVTIVKKVK
+437 VAITIVKKVK

>member
-1 MNKIYL
+1 MKNIFNL
-7 LTFLIFTSFFINTQD
+7 GLVICFSAFIFTQEVE
-22 AQDTQEEVDPNIER
+22 EEVDPNIER

-47 EENREELSKI
+47 EKNREELSSI
-57 DAQRIDNFIKK
+57 DAERLEEFIKK
-68 VADRRFLLSKAQ
+68 VADRRFLLSKAK
-80 KQLSD
+80 KQLAD
-85 EEARNQRLEDLFES
+85 EEARNQRLEDLFEA
-99 NELKLAELE
+99 NEIKLSELE

-140 NFSEHPNR
+140 NFSEYPER

-158 KVHNLKNLEDLW
+158 KVHSLENLQELW
-170 VLHLNEIN
+170 SLHLNEIN
-178 SSGEIKEIKAN
+178 SSGEVKEISAN
-189 VINSDGDIEED
+189 IINSSGNIEKTR
-200 SLVRYGPFN
+200 LVRYGPFN
-209 MVKNSSFV
+209 MVENRSFV

-225 YSVLQKQPDRS
+225 FSVLQKQPERS
-236 LRRQFRSHYRSDGY
+236 LRRNFRSHYRSDDY
-250 AVAPVDPTRGFLL
+250 SVAPIDPTRGFLL

-284 IIVIIGLSGL
+284 IIVVIGISGL
-294 IFAAYR
+294 IFASYR
-300 YYTLYIY
+300 YYSLYKY
-307 SKTISSNENSDV
+307 SRTISSNDDNDV
-319 FNKIQSISDNAK
+319 FNKIESISDSTI
-331 DVDTFER
+331 DVEAFER
-338 ECDEVLLTVNGNL
+338 ECDEILLAVNGNL
-351 SWGVNWIKFL
+351 SFGVNWIKFL

-419 YTLLSEKVSEILQ
+419 YTLLSEKVSGILQ

-437 VAVTIVKKVK
+437 VAVNIVKKIK

>member
-1 MNKIYL
+1 MNKFYL
-7 LTFLIFTSFFINTQD
+7 LTTILITSLCIP
-22 AQDTQEEVDPNIER
+22 AQEEVEEVDPNVER

-47 EENREELSKI
+47 EKNRAELS
-57 DAQRIDNFIKK
+57 AMDNARVNEFIKK
-68 VADRRFLLSKAQ
+68 VADRRFLLSKA
-80 KQLSD
+80 KRQLAD
-85 EEARNQRLEDLFES
+85 EEARNVRLEDLFEA
-99 NELKLAELE
+99 NEIKLSELE

-140 NFSEHPNR
+140 NFTEHPNR
-148 TDALNEIGKI
+148 TESLNEIGKI

-170 VLHLNEIN
+170 VLHLNEIA
-178 SSGEIKEIKAN
+178 SSGEIKAISAN
-189 VINSDGDIEED
+189 VINSSGDIEED
-200 SLVRYGPFN
+200 QLVRYGPFN
-209 MVKNSSFV
+209 MVKNRSFV
-217 KTDIANNA
+217 KTDVANNA
-225 YSVLQKQPDRS
+225 FSVLQKQPDRS
-236 LRRQFRSHYRSDGY
+236 LRRKFRSHYRSDGY
-250 AVAPVDPTRGFLL
+250 AVAPIDPTRGFLL

-284 IIVIIGLSGL
+284 IIVLIGISGL

-300 YYTLYIY
+300 YYTLYLY
-307 SKTISSNENSDV
+307 SKTIKSKEENDIFSKIENISNSS
-319 FNKIQSISDNAK
+319 K
-331 DVDTFER
+331 DVETFER

-437 VAVTIVKKVK
+437 VAITIVKKVK